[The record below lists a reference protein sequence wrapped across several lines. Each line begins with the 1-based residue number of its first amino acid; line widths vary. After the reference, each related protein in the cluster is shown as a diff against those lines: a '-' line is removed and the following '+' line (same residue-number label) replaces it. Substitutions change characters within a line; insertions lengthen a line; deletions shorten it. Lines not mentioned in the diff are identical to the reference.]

1 MNYAAILAGGKGLSM
16 HKMDVPK
23 QFMILGSKPIFI
35 HTIEQFLLNGNID
48 KIIVAAPKDWEIY
61 TIDLLDKQ
69 FTENHD
75 ISVIKGGKN
84 KNLSIMEAVKYID
97 EKWGIRKEDI
107 LINHDAIRPFV
118 TQRIS
123 NDNIQKAAKT
133 GACISAISTIDTI
146 IDSKTGDTVRN
157 IPPKRYMYQEQ
168 SPQTFK
174 LSLLKE
180 LYNKIEEHQLDAETD
195 TVRLVSENGYRVEIV
210 KGDYSNIK
218 IVTPYDLQI
227 AEALLRSH
235 ISNNDKR
242 EVDANAK

>member
-16 HKMDVPK
+16 HKMDIPK
-23 QFMILGSKPIFI
+23 QFMILGNKPILI
-35 HTIEQFLLNGNID
+35 HTIEQFLLNENID
-48 KIIVAAPKDWEIY
+48 KIIVVTPKDWEVY

-69 FTENHD
+69 FKESHD

-84 KNLSIMEAVKYID
+84 KNLSIMEVVKYID
-97 EKWGIRKEDI
+97 EQWGIHKEDV

-118 TQRIS
+118 TQRII
-123 NDNIQKAAKT
+123 NDNIQKAVKT

-146 IDSKTGDTVRN
+146 IDSETGAAVRS
-157 IPPKRYMYQEQ
+157 IPFKRYMYQEQ

-174 LSLLKE
+174 LSLLKD
-180 LYNKIEEHQLDAETD
+180 LCDKIEKQHLDIETD
-195 TVRLVSENGYRVEIV
+195 TVRLASENGYQVEIV
-210 KGDYSNIK
+210 KGEYSNIK

-235 ISNNDKR
+235 ITNNDKR
-242 EVDANAK
+242 EEETNAK